1 MKIDK
6 DFKKRIN
13 SHYQICYSRK
23 GAVTTQTK
31 GQGLYFET
39 VDKNDVVFCNGP
51 AGTGKTFLAVCFA
64 ISALEKNLI
73 DRIVL
78 CRPAVEAGENLGFL
92 PGDLKEKVD
101 PYLAP
106 LYDALNVLLEE
117 KKLIRLLE
125 NKIIE
130 IVPLAYMR
138 GRTLDNSFMIL
149 DEAQNAT
156 ITQMKM
162 FLTRLGVGSKSIITG
177 DVTQID
183 LNPKEESGLVQVTE
197 VLKDIKGIGFV
208 KLNQND
214 VVRHHLVKKIIPC
227 VESYP
232 IIMNNET
239 NKASGYVLPYYSR
252 KNIYINNNHWPML
265 DIYSKSHLIIH
276 ECTHLTLDTDD
287 YAYDYQDKLFSLRGS
302 HALHNADTIT
312 SIICALSY
320 YNKH

>member
-1 MKIDK
+1 MDKEDVRNLISMIKIKIDK
-6 DFKKRIN
+6 NIKKRIN

-31 GQGLYFET
+31 GQDLYFKT

-64 ISALEKNLI
+64 ISALENNLI
-73 DRIVL
+73 DKIIL

-106 LYDALNVLLEE
+106 LYDALNVLFEE

-156 ITQMKM
+156 IIQMKM

-183 LNPKEESGLVQVTE
+183 LNSKEESGLVQVTE

-214 VVRHHLVKKIIPC
+214 VVRHHLVKKII
-227 VESYP
+227 E
-232 IIMNNET
+232 
-239 NKASGYVLPYYSR
+239 
-252 KNIYINNNHWPML
+252 
-265 DIYSKSHLIIH
+265 
-276 ECTHLTLDTDD
+276 
-287 YAYDYQDKLFSLRGS
+287 AYDRF
-302 HALHNADTIT
+302 
-312 SIICALSY
+312 
-320 YNKH
+320 

>member
-1 MKIDK
+1 MINRFLEKILDIKSADLISILGIGDSNLKLVQSEIPVSITARKEKVKIIGEEDNVNLAYKIFVEMIETLNSKGSLDKEDVRNLISMIKMKIDK

-125 NKIIE
+125 KKIIE

-214 VVRHHLVKKIIPC
+214 VVRHHLVKKII
-227 VESYP
+227 E
-232 IIMNNET
+232 
-239 NKASGYVLPYYSR
+239 
-252 KNIYINNNHWPML
+252 
-265 DIYSKSHLIIH
+265 
-276 ECTHLTLDTDD
+276 
-287 YAYDYQDKLFSLRGS
+287 AYDRF
-302 HALHNADTIT
+302 
-312 SIICALSY
+312 
-320 YNKH
+320 